1 MHKHAQTYRDNQP
14 KRPATGLGFVSV
26 AVCLA
31 LIYMTLVALGAAD
44 NSLLALMPR

>member
-14 KRPATGLGFVSV
+14 KRPATGLGFLAL

-31 LIYMTLVALGAAD
+31 LIYMALVALGAAD